1 MSFFS
6 KFKSENVFNVLPDGI
21 FVLAHDGK
29 ILDIN
34 PKGLEIFK
42 LNKREIVG
50 KYFSKFIEGGTVV
63 LNNIVNSNKTLKVKS
78 ILDGGVEIFLEL
90 SAKQSEKSKKVY
102 VQFREITSNYKNE
115 TELLSDFQE
124 LKIQYNSKNKFFVS
138 INDDILTPIE
148 SIEGFSK
155 AMLDSLGGELNEKQA
170 KYVQIILKNA
180 KDLNYNLG
188 IILNYFKLESDLIRF
203 EPRNFDIIN
212 LITQEIKRSEE
223 LFEAKSLTIN
233 LETQPVITRNC
244 FQDPTIVQEII
255 SNYIGLV
262 LRKTDIGG
270 LNVVIK
276 NPEKDF
282 LQKLNIDAEDLT
294 NYKNYI
300 QIDFEDT
307 SIAYSPTELK
317 EIFNPYEIVQGDRK
331 FALGVNFVYP
341 TIKKYLD
348 YIQGGIIVDSQ
359 GISGNKTSILFPL
372 NSKG

>member
-1 MSFFS
+1 
-6 KFKSENVFNVLPDGI
+6 DGI
-21 FVLAHDGK
+21 FILAHDGK

-34 PKGLEIFK
+34 LKGLEIFK
-42 LNKREIVG
+42 LSKREVVG

-63 LNNIVNSNKTLKVKS
+63 LNNIVNSNRTLKVKS

-124 LKIQYNSKNKFFVS
+124 LKVQYNAKNKFFVS

-188 IILNYFKLESDLIRF
+188 TILNYFKLESDLIRF

-212 LITQEIKRSEE
+212 LITQEIKRNEE
-223 LFEAKSLTIN
+223 LFEAKSLSLN

-270 LNVVIK
+270 LSVVIK

-307 SIAYSPTELK
+307 SIAYSPTELN
-317 EIFNPYEIVQGDRK
+317 ELFNPYEIVQGDRK

-348 YIQGGIIVDSQ
+348 YIQGGIIVDSL